1 MGNSFELCNWECDS
15 AMLSSLGE
23 KLSYKWRMKGM
34 QYSGKWPIAE
44 MELWDS
50 EYLDMEVEAYIE
62 IEPTGSGEFQ
72 FGLVS
77 GQIDGEVVKD
87 GKDRRF
93 EFTWDGNDEND
104 LASGSGWL
112 KLKDKNS
119 VDGRVK
125 FHQGDSSSLVAKRIS
140 SK

>member
-1 MGNSFELCNWECDS
+1 
-15 AMLSSLGE
+15 
-23 KLSYKWRMKGM
+23 MKGM
-34 QYSGKWPIAE
+34 QYSGKWRITE
-44 MELWDS
+44 MELWDTD
-50 EYLDMEVEAYIE
+50 YLDMEVEAYIE

-87 GKDRRF
+87 GKDQRF

-104 LASGSGWL
+104 PASGSGWL